1 MQRGRRRGFEVDQ
14 PMDKEHR
21 ASNLIP
27 SPVPKKKKKIGLNI
41 PGKEGTETIGNGAG
55 HNL

>member
-27 SPVPKKKKKIGLNI
+27 SPVPKKKKKKLDLTFLA
-41 PGKEGTETIGNGAG
+41 KKV
-55 HNL
+55 LKQ